1 MGSKPDLN
9 KLKRQ
14 LQVEVDTAY
23 LYKKLSENYQD
34 PHASQ
39 VFHKMSEIEGR
50 HAQKVLSKIRA
61 LKPKYSLPEASF
73 RARLQVKLA
82 QYFGFDFILSH
93 LTAVEYQMTKSTI
106 EKKQASGEKITG
118 LENLHLNII
127 QNLSQQSDFQMGGNL
142 LSKFEG
148 KHKAVGGNE
157 LRAAVLGAND
167 GLVSNM
173 SLVMGVAGAAGGQ
186 SQVLIA
192 GVAGLLAGAI
202 SMALGEW
209 LSVQSSRELYQRQVE
224 IEAEEL
230 ENSPEEEMN
239 ELAILYQAKGM
250 AEEEAKKLAQQVIS
264 NPETALD
271 ALVKEELGI
280 DKEILGGSAWKAAFT
295 SFFLFSLGA
304 IIPVSPFF
312 FYTGDHAV
320 VLSVA
325 ASTVGLFVVGAS
337 ITLFTGKNAFFS
349 GFRQII
355 FGLGAAAITYMIG
368 KMIGVSMVG

>member
-1 MGSKPDLN
+1 MSSKYDFK
-9 KLKRQ
+9 KLKKQ
-14 LQVEVDTAY
+14 LQIEVDTAY
-23 LYKKLSENYQD
+23 LYKQLYENYDD

-39 VFHKMSEIEGR
+39 LFRKMSEIEDR
-50 HAQKVLSKIRA
+50 HAQKVLAKIRA
-61 LKPKYSLPEASF
+61 QKPKYALPSPSL
-73 RARLQVKLA
+73 RARFQVKLA
-82 QYFGFDFILSH
+82 HYFGFDFILSH
-93 LTAVEYQMTKSTI
+93 LTAVEYQMSKTAI
-106 EKKQASGEKITG
+106 ERKQASGEKITG
-118 LENLHLNII
+118 LENLHLDII
-127 QNLSQQSDFQMGGNL
+127 QNLSQRSDFRMGASL
-142 LSKFEG
+142 LSKMEG

-192 GVAGLLAGAI
+192 GIAGLLAGSI

-250 AEEEAKKLAQQVIS
+250 TEEDAKKLAQQVIS

-280 DKEILGGSAWKAAFT
+280 DKEILGGSAWKAAFA
-295 SFFLFSLGA
+295 SFFLFSFGA
-304 IIPVSPFF
+304 IIPVCPFF
-312 FYTGDHAV
+312 FYAGDHAV
-320 VLSVA
+320 VLSLV
-325 ASTVGLFVVGAS
+325 ASTLGLFLVGSA

-349 GFRQII
+349 GFRQIV
-355 FGLGAAAITYMIG
+355 FGLAAAGITYTIG
-368 KMIGVSMVG
+368 KLIGVSMIG